1 MNLKPIGYIHTDFK
15 EKFGIP
21 RQSGRVPELP
31 GRIVMLPE
39 YARAEAFR
47 GLAEFSHVWLIFD
60 FSQSHRE
67 NWSPTVRPPRLG
79 GNQRIGVFAT
89 RSPFRPN
96 PIGLSCVR
104 LEQVI
109 SGESGIELLVSGVD
123 LLDGTP
129 ILDVKPY
136 LPYADSHPEAT
147 GSYAQTFRDYH
158 LEVDFPEE
166 LLNQLPAEKRP
177 ALCACL
183 AEDPRPSYQEDPERM
198 YHMNFAGYEIHFRV
212 DGQTLKVTGVD
223 RDAD

>member
-1 MNLKPIGYIHTDFK
+1 MNPIGYICTDFK

-21 RQSGRVPELP
+21 RQSGRVPSLS

-39 YARAEAFR
+39 YARPEAFR
-47 GLAEFSHVWLIFD
+47 GIAEFSHLWLIFD

-96 PIGLSCVR
+96 PIGLSCVK
-104 LEQVI
+104 LQEVI
-109 SGESGIELLVSGVD
+109 FKESGVELLVSGVD

-129 ILDVKPY
+129 ILDIKPY
-136 LPYADSHPEAT
+136 LPYADSYPDAV
-147 GSYAQTFRDYH
+147 GSYAQAFRDYH

-166 LLNQLPAEKRP
+166 FLSQIPAEKRQ

-183 AEDPRPSYQEDPERM
+183 AEDHRPAYQEDPERI
-198 YHMNFAGYEIHFRV
+198 YHMNFAGFEIHFRV
-212 DGQTLKVTGVD
+212 IG
-223 RDAD
+223 